1 MKIDADN
8 KQRTQSLFLFILEF
22 YKVIMGTLLL
32 LFIPQDCGNHSCS
45 IIENMYSEGLFRNI
59 TKFYNIFTLVIVS
72 SFYLVELRRENW
84 CIEYLDIDNTKPLNN
99 LDSEIEKY
107 PIIKN
112 NMNMRN
118 SIYFKLT
125 LASLISVIVNFVLSC
140 IYIIPNNYGTNTFT
154 SLISFG
160 ILVLVKLFSS
170 YNIAQKS
177 IKQELAYSAY
187 MKMPIT
193 YNKIDTNYQIEDVSD
208 SDEKTECDNLVS
220 EENIKVNI

>member
-160 ILVLVKLFSS
+160 ILVLVKLFS
-170 YNIAQKS
+170 
-177 IKQELAYSAY
+177 
-187 MKMPIT
+187 
-193 YNKIDTNYQIEDVSD
+193 
-208 SDEKTECDNLVS
+208 
-220 EENIKVNI
+220 